1 MEKENRSINLL
12 SSKGKNTTDVFLFWA
27 LYVGRLLIIITE
39 AVALFV
45 FLSRFSI
52 DRKLIDH
59 SDNIKKQQALVE
71 FFKDGEEKYRATQ
84 LKLSISKSSASS
96 SSASIQLFDELM
108 QQANTQ
114 INFNALS
121 VTSSSMTVTATSSV
135 ADVLANF
142 VTQLKNHPRVVSL
155 NVDKVESKPKNA
167 VISITLTAQLKTK
180 EK

>member
-27 LYVGRLLIIITE
+27 LYVGRLLIISTE

-84 LKLSISKSSASS
+84 LKLSISKSSTSS

>member
-1 MEKENRSINLL
+1 MEKESRSINLL

-71 FFKDGEEKYRATQ
+71 FFKDGEKKYRATQ
-84 LKLSISKSSASS
+84 LKLAISKSSTSS

-114 INFNALS
+114 INFNTLS
-121 VTSSSMTVTATSSV
+121 VTPSSMTVTATSSV
-135 ADVLANF
+135 ADVLAHF

-155 NVDKVESKPKNA
+155 NVDKVESKPKSA